1 MVNQKFSFTV
11 WQKDLS
17 LADFV
22 LIYGFLMVICVLGGE
37 NLHSVV

>member
-11 WQKDLS
+11 WQKNLS
-17 LADFV
+17 FAVFV
-22 LIYGFLMVICVLGGE
+22 LIYGFLMVICLLSGE

>member
-1 MVNQKFSFTV
+1 MIDPNFYFLF
-11 WQKDLS
+11 WQKNLS
-17 LADFV
+17 FAVFV